1 MKFSKAALAALMT
14 MMAGGVQAAL
24 SPASVDVSIEVTF
37 TQPSCEI
44 RVPSSYDLGVLVH
57 GESGREHTPLH
68 ITVDCGGTPQKTAL
82 TAGTVGSPDKAGDE
96 KVYLMK
102 NGQRTGAMLSLKEK
116 GATDLI
122 KLTGLDTDVF
132 CKDTAGSASRTCTL
146 IPVTDVSRDGVLGE
160 ASATLR
166 FGIVYL

>member
-24 SPASVDVSIEVTF
+24 SPVSVDVSIDVTF

-57 GESGREHTPLH
+57 GESGREHVPLN

-82 TAGTVGSPDKAGDE
+82 TAGIVGSPDKAGDE

-116 GATDLI
+116 NGGLI
-122 KLTGLDTDVF
+122 KLTGLDTDAF
-132 CKDTAGSASRTCTL
+132 CKDTAGNASRTCTL